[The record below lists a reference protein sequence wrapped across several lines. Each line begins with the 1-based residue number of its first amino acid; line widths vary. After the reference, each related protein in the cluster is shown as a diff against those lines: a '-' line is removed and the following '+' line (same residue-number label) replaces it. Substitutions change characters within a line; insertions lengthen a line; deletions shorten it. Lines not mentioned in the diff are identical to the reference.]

1 MDSVFA
7 YVCTQENLDP
17 SEGIELSGQGVIAE
31 VEKLKDDEMKE
42 ITRKIKEANALAK
55 AAEKEVAFDDDPSED
70 WVPKRGSKKEWHAIV
85 KIVYVFC
92 FFIVCVKGVT
102 NFFFQGNSRVR
113 LVQQVKEK
121 MSKENAY
128 SLSNHLRWLWCRETT
143 MHYWMQG
150 WKVHEHC
157 HL

>member
-55 AAEKEVAFDDDPSED
+55 AAEKEEAFDDDPSED
-70 WVPKRGSKKEWHAIV
+70 WVPKKGSKKKMACHC
-85 KIVYVFC
+85 KNS
-92 FFIVCVKGVT
+92 VCI
-102 NFFFQGNSRVR
+102 
-113 LVQQVKEK
+113 LLL
-121 MSKENAY
+121 Y
-128 SLSNHLRWLWCRETT
+128 CLC
-143 MHYWMQG
+143 
-150 WKVHEHC
+150 
-157 HL
+157 